1 LFDVV
6 LPLKALAEAKSR
18 LAEVLTDRQRSE
30 LMLAMAQDVIAVLLA
45 WHDCRSLT
53 IIQGPGWPSV
63 LPVASNLQVMRED
76 ELGGKGLNAKL
87 TSGINALEG
96 EQYAVVFGDLPGLN
110 AEDLKALS
118 AAYKTGL
125 SVICPDSDKLGTNVL
140 AFSDSDVP
148 VFRFGSGS
156 YRDYSRHIPRER
168 YVALSRPGL
177 GFDVD
182 TPTGL
187 YALLWG
193 GKATMP
199 VGPATQNWLL
209 EARRQGVMW
218 RDPLLAGVKQNAG
231 ALV

>member
-1 LFDVV
+1 MV

-96 EQYAVVFGDLPGLN
+96 EQYAGVIGDLLGLN

-118 AAYKTGL
+118 AACKTGL
-125 SVICPDSDKLGTNVL
+125 
-140 AFSDSDVP
+140 
-148 VFRFGSGS
+148 
-156 YRDYSRHIPRER
+156 
-168 YVALSRPGL
+168 
-177 GFDVD
+177 
-182 TPTGL
+182 
-187 YALLWG
+187 
-193 GKATMP
+193 
-199 VGPATQNWLL
+199 
-209 EARRQGVMW
+209 
-218 RDPLLAGVKQNAG
+218 
-231 ALV
+231 